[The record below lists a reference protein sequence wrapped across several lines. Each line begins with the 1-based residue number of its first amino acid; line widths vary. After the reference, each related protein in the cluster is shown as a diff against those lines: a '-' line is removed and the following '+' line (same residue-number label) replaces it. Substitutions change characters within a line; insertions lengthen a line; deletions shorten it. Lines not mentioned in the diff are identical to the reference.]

1 MSPFS
6 FMFLKSG
13 SCNFK
18 IIIQC
23 FFKRHGIV
31 RKLTI
36 MFELFH
42 VFSNM
47 PLETVLEKME
57 KQKWLIMYIPKDFKF
72 EGIEK

>member
-1 MSPFS
+1 
-6 FMFLKSG
+6 
-13 SCNFK
+13 
-18 IIIQC
+18 
-23 FFKRHGIV
+23 
-31 RKLTI
+31 